1 MKKRSLALAL
11 VILAALAAVWL
22 ARGQTLFQPTEYT
35 NVQTT
40 ESAVTSGA
48 GQDELTAETNGT
60 TPASHSETSPAT
72 DGEQNEPDEHGIF
85 STKEEIVAYLSAY
98 GHLPEN
104 YITKEEARALG
115 WNGGGLD
122 DFRYGACIGGDR
134 FGNYEGLLPETDG
147 RTYTECDIGTLHRDS
162 RGAKRIVFSNDG
174 LIYYTDDHYES
185 FTLLAGTP

>member
-1 MKKRSLALAL
+1 MKKRSLALLLA
-11 VILAALAAVWL
+11 ILAVLAVVWL
-22 ARGQTLFQPTEYT
+22 TRSQTLQPVEYT
-35 NVQTT
+35 NTPGGT
-40 ESAVTSGA
+40 ASSGVE
-48 GQDELTAETNGT
+48 QYLLTDGINEA
-60 TPASHSETSPAT
+60 TPAPQAAT
-72 DGEQNEPDEHGIF
+72 PLSDTEQNEPDEHGVF
-85 STKEEIVAYLSAY
+85 STKEEIAAYLSAY

-104 YITKEEARALG
+104 YITKDEARALG

-134 FGNYEGLLPETDG
+134 FGNYEGLLPESDG
-147 RTYTECDIGTLHRDS
+147 RIYTECDIDTLHQSS

>member
-11 VILAALAAVWL
+11 VILVALAAVWL
-22 ARGQTLFQPTEYT
+22 ARGQTLFQSTEYT

-40 ESAVTSGA
+40 ESAGTSGA
-48 GQDELTAETNGT
+48 GQDELTAETDET
-60 TPASHSETSPAT
+60 TPVSQAEASQAT

-115 WNGGGLD
+115 WDGGGLD
-122 DFRYGACIGGDR
+122 DFRNGACIGGDR

-174 LIYYTDDHYES
+174 LIYYTGDHYES